1 MEVNLLS
8 GFEFKEN
15 YNIEDLVKIVKILR
29 SENGCPWD
37 KEQDHH
43 SIRKDFLE
51 ETYEVLEAIDTDNTE
66 LLREELGDVLL
77 QVVFHSQIETECD
90 SFTFDDVADE
100 VCKKLITR
108 HPHVFG
114 DVTVENSEQVLKNW
128 DNIKKKTKEQ
138 ETYKDTLE
146 SVSKILPALM
156 RSYKVAQRAE
166 RTGLSVI
173 KASPLDI
180 LLDEKAQNIDKEIYS
195 RIIGNTLLSFVNF
208 ARKVGVDPEE
218 ALQKATDSYIEDFG
232 KVEETIR
239 LEGKEASSL
248 SIDELDAIWQKVQTK

>member
-1 MEVNLLS
+1 MVKQLS
-8 GFEFKEN
+8 EFRFKEN
-15 YNIEDLVKIVKILR
+15 YRIDDLVEIVRILR

-37 KEQDHH
+37 KEQNHH

-51 ETYEVLEAIDTDNTE
+51 ETYEVLEAIDTDDTE

-77 QVVFHSQIETECD
+77 QVVFHSQIETEID

-100 VCKKLITR
+100 VCKKLIVR

-114 DVTVENSEQVLKNW
+114 DIKVEDSEQVLKNW

-146 SVSKILPALM
+146 GVSKILPALM

-180 LLDEKAQNIDKEIYS
+180 LLSEKSQTIDKEIYS
-195 RIIGNTLLSFVNF
+195 KIIGNTLLSFVNF

-218 ALQKATDSYIEDFG
+218 ALQKATDNYIEEFG
-232 KVEETIR
+232 KVEEKIR
-239 LEGKEASSL
+239 LDGKEISSL
-248 SIDELDAIWQKVQTK
+248 SIDELDAIWQEVQTK

>member
-8 GFEFKEN
+8 GFELKEN
-15 YNIEDLVKIVKILR
+15 YNIDDLVKIVKILR

-77 QVVFHSQIETECD
+77 QVVFHSQIETECN
-90 SFTFDDVADE
+90 SFTFNDVADE

-146 SVSKILPALM
+146 SVSKILPALIGAVPYC
-156 RSYKVAQRAE
+156 S
-166 RTGLSVI
+166 
-173 KASPLDI
+173 
-180 LLDEKAQNIDKEIYS
+180 N
-195 RIIGNTLLSFVNF
+195 RIN
-208 ARKVGVDPEE
+208 
-218 ALQKATDSYIEDFG
+218 
-232 KVEETIR
+232 
-239 LEGKEASSL
+239 SL
-248 SIDELDAIWQKVQTK
+248 

>member
-1 MEVNLLS
+1 MNFLS
-8 GFEFKEN
+8 DFKFKEN
-15 YNIEDLVKIVKILR
+15 YNINDLVEIVKILR

-51 ETYEVLEAIDTDNTE
+51 ETYEVLEAIDNDDTE

-77 QVVFHSQIETECD
+77 QVVFHSQIETENN

-114 DVTVENSEQVLKNW
+114 DLKVDNSEQVLKNW

-138 ETYKDTLE
+138 KTYKDTLE
-146 SVSKILPALM
+146 SVPKVLPALM

-166 RTGLSVI
+166 RTGMSVI
-173 KASPLDI
+173 QASPLDI
-180 LLDEKAQNIDKEIYS
+180 LIDEKAQNIDKDIFMEL
-195 RIIGNTLLSFVNF
+195 IGNTLLSFVNF

-218 ALQKATDSYIEDFG
+218 ALQKATDNYINQFG
-232 KVEETIR
+232 EVEEIIR
-239 LEGKEASSL
+239 LDGKEASSL
-248 SIDELDAIWQKVQTK
+248 SIDELDAIWQKVQKK

>member
-1 MEVNLLS
+1 MSE
-8 GFEFKEN
+8 FKFKEN
-15 YNIEDLVKIVKILR
+15 YNIDDLVEIVKILR

-77 QVVFHSQIETECD
+77 QVVFHSQIETEIN
-90 SFTFDDVADE
+90 SFTFNDVADE

-114 DVTVENSEQVLKNW
+114 DVKVDDSEQVLKNW
-128 DNIKKKTKEQ
+128 DNIKKKTKDQ
-138 ETYKDTLE
+138 ETYMDTLNG
-146 SVSKILPALM
+146 VSKILPALM

-173 KASPLDI
+173 KVSPLDI
-180 LLDEKAQNIDKEIYS
+180 LLNDKTQNIDKEIYS
-195 RIIGNTLLSFVNF
+195 RVIGNTLLSFVNF

-218 ALQKATDSYIEDFG
+218 ALQKATDNYIEEFG
-232 KVEETIR
+232 KVEEIVR
-239 LEGKEASSL
+239 LEGKDASSL